1 MSEILEY
8 TSPEDG
14 LKLMVEVT
22 NLSHV
27 ANVQT
32 TVRSIAKKL
41 GFSELASHKAA
52 TSASELASNLVHHA
66 NNGGSI
72 IIREI
77 RKSGYVGIEIVS
89 DDSGPGIKDVDLAL
103 QDGYSTGNGLGS
115 GLPAVKRIMD
125 ELEITVTG
133 DSKTCIKTRL
143 WYLCE

>member
-1 MSEILEY
+1 MSEICEY
-8 TSPEDG
+8 TSPENG
-14 LKLMVEVT
+14 LKSMVEVT

-66 NNGGSI
+66 SNGGSI
-72 IIREI
+72 TIREV
-77 RKSGYVGIEIVS
+77 RKDGYIGIEIVS
-89 DDSGPGIKDVDLAL
+89 NDSGPGIMDVDLAL

-125 ELEITVTG
+125 ELDISVTG
-133 DSKTCIKTRL
+133 DSKTCITTRL